1 MGFGLSMA
9 VGSLSLPWRLR
20 ILPIQLE
27 AGRGISVR
35 TCGLDDVFP
44 PNDFGH
50 GLETNLI
57 LTCIFTVDMSL
68 N

>member
-9 VGSLSLPWRLR
+9 VGSLSLQWRLR
-20 ILPIQLE
+20 ILPILFE
-27 AGRGISVR
+27 AGRGICVK

-44 PNDFGH
+44 PNDLGSA
-50 GLETNLI
+50 LETN